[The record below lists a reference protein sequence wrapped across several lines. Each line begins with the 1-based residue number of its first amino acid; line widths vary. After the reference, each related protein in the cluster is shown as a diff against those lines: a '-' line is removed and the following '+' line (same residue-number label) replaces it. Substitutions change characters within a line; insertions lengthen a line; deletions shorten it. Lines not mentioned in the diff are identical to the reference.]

1 MPTLPGE
8 INLTS
13 YWLFLRLGSVT
24 IYEWPANLIGVAD
37 GPMYLTL
44 DQVEVLGGHSGQS
57 LVCM

>member
-1 MPTLPGE
+1 MPSLPDE

-24 IYEWPANLIGVAD
+24 IYEWQASLIGVAD

-44 DQVEVLGGHSGQS
+44 DQVKVLVGHSGLS
-57 LVCM
+57 LV